1 MKHEV
6 DLDFYNLYTDLT
18 VESIKNRNV
27 NDIEI
32 KENVIG
38 DIKVTEVEIDEK
50 HSSIIGKKI
59 GRYVTIE
66 FEDITDSFNRDEVK
80 KVFMDEL
87 AKFINIKKDELVLIV
102 GLGNE
107 LSTPDSLGPM
117 CVDNIE
123 VTNHIYELDLL
134 DEDYQRVCSIKPSV
148 LGRTG
153 IETSIIVSSVVKKIK
168 PKCVIVIDS
177 LASSS
182 IDRLNKTIQITD
194 TGINPGSGIGNKR
207 KEISK
212 ETLKVP
218 VYAIGVPTVVS
229 ALTIIS
235 DTINHIF
242 NENKDNILNKYDEIK
257 TIIDEILK
265 ENELD
270 LVVTPTEIDY
280 IMESLSK
287 VISEG
292 INNLFNKTV

>member
-18 VESIKNRNV
+18 VESIKNKNV

-32 KENVIG
+32 KERQDGNVKI
-38 DIKVTEVEIDEK
+38 TEVDIDSE
-50 HSSIIGKKI
+50 HSSIINKKV
-59 GRYVTIE
+59 GRYITIE
-66 FEDITDSFNRDEVK
+66 FDDITDSDNREEVK
-80 KVFMDEL
+80 KVLKDEL
-87 AKFINIKKDELVLIV
+87 SKFININKDDLILFV

-107 LSTPDSLGPM
+107 LSTPDSLGPK
-117 CVDNIE
+117 CIDNIV

-134 DEDYQRVCSIKPSV
+134 DDNYQRVCSIKPSV

-153 IETSIIVSSVVKKIK
+153 IETSIIVSSIVKKIK

-218 VYAIGVPTVVS
+218 VLAIGVPTVVS

-235 DTINHIF
+235 DTINYIF
-242 NENKDNILNKYDEIK
+242 NENKNNKLDKYTELK
-257 TIIDEILK
+257 TIINEILK
-265 ENELD
+265 QHELD

-280 IMESLSK
+280 IMECLSK

-292 INNLFNKTV
+292 INELLNK